1 VLKRASPAAEF
12 PPGLFCSIH
21 DASGGMT
28 FSDAVA
34 MMPSTI
40 AVFYEHPDWFRPL
53 FAELD
58 RRGLPYER
66 LNAASHIFDPGESA
80 VPWSLVFNRASPSA
94 YLRGHVQTT
103 FYTLHWLRHLERLGV
118 PVVNGS
124 EIYALELS
132 KATQLD
138 LLAALGLP
146 YPRARVINHP
156 SRAVAASRGLRYP
169 VLVKANVG
177 GSGAGIV
184 RYDSEVALADAVR
197 AGQVSLGVDGTA
209 LVQEA
214 VPLRGGHITR
224 VETLAGKYL
233 YAIDV
238 YPAVGSFDL
247 CPADACQTTDGVE
260 LVRGACAVDAPRTG
274 LRVEGTTPPR
284 EIIEQVEHIARATRL
299 DVGGIEYFVDD
310 RDGRHYFYDIN
321 ALSNFVADAVN
332 VVGFDPF
339 VNLVD
344 YLEQRAEGGGRG
356 AGRAFAG
363 TASLSSGSAA
373 VPALRPPPPAL

>member
-1 VLKRASPAAEF
+1 MASAFA
-12 PPGLFCSIH
+12 IYH
-21 DASGGMT
+21 
-28 FSDAVA
+28 
-34 MMPSTI
+34 
-40 AVFYEHPDWFRPL
+40 EHPDWFRPL

-66 LNAASHIFDPGESA
+66 LDAASHLFDPSERA

-94 YLRGHVQTT
+94 YLRGHAQTT

-124 EIYALELS
+124 EVYALELS

-138 LLAALGLP
+138 LLHALGLP
-146 YPRARVINHP
+146 YPRARVINNP

-169 VLVKANVG
+169 ILVKANVG

-184 RYDSEVALADAVR
+184 RYDTEVALADAVR

-214 VPLRGGHITR
+214 APLRDGHITR
-224 VETLAGKYL
+224 VETLNGKYL

-238 YPAVGSFDL
+238 YPATGSFDL
-247 CPADACQTTDGVE
+247 CPADACQTTGGVE
-260 LVRGACAVDAPRTG
+260 LVRGACAIDAPRTG
-274 LRVEGTTPPR
+274 LRVQGTTPPS
-284 EIIEQVEHIARATRL
+284 EIIEQVEHIASAAKL
-299 DVGGIEYFVDD
+299 DVGGIEYLVDD

-321 ALSNFVADAVN
+321 ALSNFVADALN
-332 VVGFDPF
+332 VIGFDPF

-344 YLEQRAEGGGRG
+344 YLEARAEVRG
-356 AGRAFAG
+356 PRSQVRTEGKERAPR
-363 TASLSSGSAA
+363 
-373 VPALRPPPPAL
+373 PAPLDSRTVWTEA